1 MVLVRKFAR
10 LVQLKLRSNL
20 NPPRERGFKFDI
32 YWLTFLDLGDN
43 LVITMLRCG
52 GGLSVWKKW
61 FGKKSSNNQYDYK
74 DIDLNRL
81 PSHVAIIMD
90 GNGRWAQKK
99 GLPRT
104 FGHRAGV
111 ETLREIVMTSSEI
124 GIKVLTAY
132 AFSTENWRRPVDE
145 VNVLMSLLA
154 EYLDNEINELD
165 ENNVQIRFIGKIEDL
180 ASKLR
185 TKIEKAQT
193 QTARNTGLILN
204 LAVNY
209 GGRAE
214 LTRAVKIIT
223 EKVVNHEL
231 ALEDINE
238 AIIEEN
244 LYTANLP
251 APDLL
256 IRPSGDY
263 RISNF
268 LLWQVAYA
276 EFWFTEINWPD
287 FKPENLIE
295 AICDYQQRERR
306 FGGLKNTKKR

>member
-1 MVLVRKFAR
+1 MA
-10 LVQLKLRSNL
+10 
-20 NPPRERGFKFDI
+20 E
-32 YWLTFLDLGDN
+32 
-43 LVITMLRCG
+43 
-52 GGLSVWKKW
+52 GLSVWKKW
-61 FGKKSSNNQYDYK
+61 FSDKAANKQNDYDT
-74 DIDLNRL
+74 IDLNRI
-81 PSHVAIIMD
+81 PCHVAIIMD

-104 FGHRAGV
+104 LGHRAGA
-111 ETLREIVMTSSEI
+111 ETLREIVMTASEI

-145 VNVLMSLLA
+145 VSLLMGLLA

-165 ENNVQIRFIGKIEDL
+165 KNNVQIRFIGKIEEL
-180 ASKLR
+180 ALVLQK
-185 TKIEKAQT
+185 KIEKAQT
-193 QTARNTGLILN
+193 LTAHNSGLILN

-223 EKVVNHEL
+223 EKVLNQEL
-231 ALEDINE
+231 SVQDITE

-244 LYTANLP
+244 LYTTNLP

-256 IRPSGDY
+256 IRPSGDF

-276 EFWFTEINWPD
+276 EFWFTETNWPD
-287 FKPENLIE
+287 FKPDNFLQ
-295 AICDYQQRERR
+295 AIRDYQQRERR
-306 FGGLKNTKKR
+306 FGGIKNTKKR